1 MNTKELI
8 VMEFIKILFSKE
20 YIHQIMGNQITIKQ
34 QKLHKLDSIKYECY
48 ILHEKLT
55 LAFNCFIC
63 IFECQIVWIHSG
75 DYQKVIF
82 GIDSNNMFSGPKAK
96 HIFILKTGIIH

>member
-55 LAFNCFIC
+55 LAFNCFIEYL
-63 IFECQIVWIHSG
+63 I
-75 DYQKVIF
+75 
-82 GIDSNNMFSGPKAK
+82 AK
-96 HIFILKTGIIH
+96 LSEFIQGIIKK